1 MIKKLSYFGVA
12 LLWIALL
19 WLLPLGQAKAAPSIV
34 GKTTES
40 IRSQTRFQEILGPL
54 PSEKVDTGVDKKSN
68 DKYPRVEDSE
78 PHFGS
83 NNLSKIED
91 SYFTGNRLGRKIGKF
106 TREKSS
112 AFYDKLNSR

>member
-83 NNLSKIED
+83 YNPDMI
-91 SYFTGNRLGRKIGKF
+91 SYPFFKGLKLGNQIGKSM
-106 TREKSS
+106 REQIIEK
-112 AFYDKLNSR
+112 K